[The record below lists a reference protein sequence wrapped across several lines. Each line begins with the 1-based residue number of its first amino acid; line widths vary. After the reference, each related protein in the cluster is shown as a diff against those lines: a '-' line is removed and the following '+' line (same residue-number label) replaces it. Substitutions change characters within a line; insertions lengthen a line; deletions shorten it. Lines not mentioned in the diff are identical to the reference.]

1 MYCWNV
7 DLKGLQVFSEILN
20 GKSLHRRQI
29 HSRLLAIA
37 LSLVVIGKMSA
48 SVIRIDGGFEDW
60 KDIKICA
67 NDPKGDA
74 KGSFDITKVYAASQ
88 GSILYLRFDTT
99 NLLNLQ
105 NGPEAEGTLLV
116 TINLPNKQELVL
128 DTRGRRAF
136 LNDSLKERIPW
147 DRLKYIVGP
156 TYAQNEFEIQVDLG
170 VFNINSGDAISIQ
183 FDGSDQLSV
192 PVEFTF
198 SQSPEIPK
206 RRSHR
211 RYPGTDVRIVSFN
224 TYFEGLNDPNRREAM
239 GRLLNSVDG
248 DVYCFQEE
256 WKTEG
261 HGEILKRLM
270 PPEKNDRWHIHKV
283 QGNVIASKYPLN
295 VLPSKNDR
303 YAAAYI
309 GLAEKQLFIINVHL
323 KAMGYI
329 DSRED
334 RLRVRQVND
343 ILATIDEIYKGKYN
357 KDNAPDKRPAI
368 VMLGDFN
375 LVGSRKPLDMIIDK
389 KVYGLKDWL
398 IPNLIGESVV
408 TWRGGPRASF
418 SPGKLDYIVYSTRT
432 LKSKNGFLTNSEL
445 LNLTERWQ
453 LKLDAA
459 DSKISDHLLITVDFQ
474 FSDSPEN

>member
-1 MYCWNV
+1 
-7 DLKGLQVFSEILN
+7 VFLEILI
-20 GKSLHRRQI
+20 GKLLRRKQFYP
-29 HSRLLAIA
+29 RLFAIA
-37 LSLVVIGKMSA
+37 LSLVAIGRLSA

-67 NDPKGDA
+67 NDPRGDA
-74 KGSFDITKVYAASQ
+74 KGAFDITKVYATSQ

-99 NLLNLQ
+99 KLLNIQ
-105 NGPEAEGTLLV
+105 NGPKAEGTLLV
-116 TINLPNKQELVL
+116 KINLPNNQELVL
-128 DTRGRRAF
+128 DMRGRRAF
-136 LNDSLKERIPW
+136 LNDSEKERIPW

-170 VFNINSGDAISIQ
+170 RFNIYDGDVISIQ
-183 FDGSDQLSV
+183 FDGSDQLNA

-198 SQSPEIPK
+198 SQSHEIPK
-206 RRSHR
+206 RRSHS

-224 TYFEGLNDPNRREAM
+224 TYYEGLSDSDRQEAM
-239 GRLLNSVDG
+239 GRLLNSVNG

-270 PPEKNDRWHIHKV
+270 PPESKGRWYIHKV
-283 QGNVIASKYPLN
+283 QGNVIASKYPLKTM
-295 VLPSKNDR
+295 LSKNDR
-303 YAAAYI
+303 YAAAHI
-309 GLAEKQLFIINVHL
+309 GLGEKQLFIINVHL

-343 ILATIDEIYKGKYN
+343 ILATIDEIYKGKYDE
-357 KDNAPDKRPAI
+357 DNASGTQPSI

-389 KVYGLKDWL
+389 KVYGLKDWF
-398 IPNLIGESVV
+398 IPNLIGESII
-408 TWRGGPRASF
+408 TWRGGSRASF
-418 SPGKLDYIVYSTRT
+418 SPGKLDYIVYSTKT
-432 LKSKNGFLTNSEL
+432 LIPKNGFLTNSEL
-445 LNLTERWQ
+445 LNQIELRQ
-453 LKLDAA
+453 LKLEAA

-474 FSDSPEN
+474 FSESRKN

>member
-1 MYCWNV
+1 M
-7 DLKGLQVFSEILN
+7 FSEILN
-20 GKSLHRRQI
+20 GKSLQRRQI
-29 HSRLLAIA
+29 HSCLFTITFL
-37 LSLVVIGKMSA
+37 LVVIGRLSA

-60 KDIKICA
+60 KDVKICA

-74 KGSFDITKVYAASQ
+74 KGAFDITKVYAASQ

-99 NLLNLQ
+99 KLLNLQ
-105 NGPEAEGTLLV
+105 NGPKAEGTLLAK
-116 TINLPNKQELVL
+116 ISLSNNQELVL
-128 DTRGRRAF
+128 DMRGRRAF
-136 LNDSLKERIPW
+136 LNDSLKDRIPW

-156 TYAQNEFEIQVDLG
+156 TYAQDEFEIQVDLSG
-170 VFNINSGDAISIQ
+170 FNINCGDTISVQ
-183 FDGSDQLSV
+183 FDGSDKLSD
-192 PVEFTF
+192 PVAFTF
-198 SQSPEIPK
+198 SRPSEIPK
-206 RRSHR
+206 RRSHS

-224 TYFEGLNDPNRREAM
+224 TYYEGLSDSDRQEAM
-239 GRLLNSVDG
+239 GRLLNSVNG

-270 PPEKNDRWHIHKV
+270 PPENKGRWHIHKV
-283 QGNVIASKYPLN
+283 QGNVIASKYPLKA
-295 VLPSKNDR
+295 LPSKNDR

-309 GLAEKQLFIINVHL
+309 ELAEKRLFIINVHL

-334 RLRVRQVND
+334 RLRIRQVND

-357 KDNAPDKRPAI
+357 KDDTPGTQPAI
-368 VMLGDFN
+368 IMLGDFN
-375 LVGSRKPLDMIIDK
+375 LVGSRKPLDMIIEK

-418 SPGKLDYIVYSTRT
+418 SPGKLDYIVHSTGT
-432 LKSKNGFLTNSEL
+432 LIPKNGFLTNSEL
-445 LNLTERWQ
+445 LNQIELSQ

-474 FSDSPEN
+474 FSD